1 MPTGPSVPTGGRAV
15 SHTVVPSYA
24 MLRAGPCG
32 AVRGRAGRG
41 GGRGGG
47 RGPHSLTH
55 TMKRSHS
62 AHLGVSE
69 ATGRLLT
76 LLLLPVKLWFDVEGA
91 GEGAEGATAAAEGW
105 GEQARPPTAWLCV
118 AKYVV
123 EAGRS
128 ADRTDQHVAP
138 PGEMEGRDSDRVEW

>member
-1 MPTGPSVPTGGRAV
+1 MLAPCAV
-15 SHTVVPSYA
+15 RHADAALDTVRRTA
-24 MLRAGPCG
+24 MLQGMAWG
-32 AVRGRAGRG
+32 VW
-41 GGRGGG
+41 
-47 RGPHSLTH
+47 LTH

-76 LLLLPVKLWFDVEGA
+76 WPPGLPAPGGAKLDVAAVGPDGA
-91 GEGAEGATAAAEGW
+91 GEGAEGATPGAGECEGVW
-105 GEQARPPTAWLCV
+105 GRAGAGEQERPPTAWLCV

-128 ADRTDQHVAP
+128 ADT
-138 PGEMEGRDSDRVEW
+138 PGQTGA